1 MTSINPPSPA
11 FTCAENTALLYL
23 LDPVPSPP
31 APNPINPAVVRQPG
45 YGLPFEIERSL
56 VTALAFLSDTKDDPN
71 HVPAVC
77 VEEAD
82 SACLKVLLAVDKSSR
97 SDGSEVLRRLER
109 GFEGIFE
116 VLRHADQIIGNNA
129 RNAEDEVLTAIVS
142 MCSARILNRLR
153 LDDDSREAGRRAINE
168 TLKQTV
174 YFVEYT
180 ARDQLRKLPPIGG
193 AFLQTAKA
201 VIRLVDAWS
210 QDPTTATLQD
220 LVMGI
225 HRLWQ
230 VGDLDALLAI
240 IPGTSMNSSSKKH
253 LLRMVGKVSKYR
265 ELAKFLVREA
275 RKFPMVR
282 RMKIVFVNP
291 AQEAFDPLPA
301 DNYKPIL
308 SSVIA
313 RLNLLHGQ
321 QWEPSQVCQLL
332 GVSEPVAKEAFSRQ
346 TLKTLRE
353 AKVHAE
359 MQLLYYCD
367 IKAYRLPPRVLC
379 SSKDSCFLCNTF
391 MLMHG
396 KMHAPRCHGKL
407 YTDWR
412 LPQLPEFSE
421 IEKKFNYELENH
433 IRYTLGSSLA
443 AAPPDTPFTDR
454 AAFYTPP
461 PIPASTMSS
470 FGLSRILAEE
480 ERRDTL
486 PPLPTEKQ
494 SSSRQSSSAEKL
506 PVKTRRRASSDS
518 RIPLASKYIPRTDVA
533 EKRTKDDLSVA
544 KKTKR
549 RESSI
554 QPPKRVPLRPRPSM
568 VLEPDTSSGSP
579 PGGKTSSKSSSHHH
593 NHNNNNNSNKCSP
606 LVRGRRLSETVE
618 PNQVSPMY
626 DAGALE
632 VQIEC
637 ARPRSISFDSKP
649 RKLAYDIELLTPEE
663 ADKIRHQQGI
673 SMIDTEAMDG
683 EISRAATDGSTCLLY
698 LTAREAIVKIA
709 IHRGTVEVGG

>member
-31 APNPINPAVVRQPG
+31 APNPISHSVVRQPG

-56 VTALAFLSDTKDDPN
+56 VTTLAYLSDTKDDPN

-116 VLRHADQIIGNNA
+116 VLRHADRIIGNNA
-129 RNAEDEVLTAIVS
+129 RNTEDEVLTAIVS

-153 LDDDSREAGRRAINE
+153 LDDESRAAGRRPINE

-174 YFVEYT
+174 HFVEHT
-180 ARDQLRKLPPIGG
+180 AKDQLRKLPPIGG
-193 AFLQTAKA
+193 AFLHTAKG

-240 IPGTSMNSSSKKH
+240 IPGTSLNPSSKKN
-253 LLRMVGKVSKYR
+253 LLRIVGKVSKYR
-265 ELAKFLVREA
+265 EIAKFLVREA
-275 RKFPMVR
+275 RKFPLVR

-291 AQEAFDPLPA
+291 AQEAFGPLPA
-301 DNYKPIL
+301 DDYKPIL
-308 SSVIA
+308 PSVIA
-313 RLNLLHGQ
+313 RLNLPQGQ

-332 GVSEPVAKEAFSRQ
+332 GVSEPVAKEAFTRQ

-379 SSKDSCFLCNTF
+379 SSKDSCFLCNAF

-407 YTDWR
+407 YPEWR

-421 IEKKFNYELENH
+421 IERKFNYELENH
-433 IRYTLGSSLA
+433 IRYSLGSFTT
-443 AAPPDTPFTDR
+443 APPDTPYTDKME
-454 AAFYTPP
+454 ATFYTPP
-461 PIPASTMSS
+461 PIPASTMSN

-480 ERRDTL
+480 EKRDTL

-494 SSSRQSSSAEKL
+494 SPAEKL
-506 PVKTRRRASSDS
+506 PVKTRRRAVSDS
-518 RIPLASKYIPRTDVA
+518 KIPLASRYIPRADAA
-533 EKRTKDDLSVA
+533 EQRAKDDIGVA
-544 KKTKR
+544 ARKTKNK
-549 RESSI
+549 REASV

-568 VLEPDTSSGSP
+568 VMEPEKRSP
-579 PGGKTSSKSSSHHH
+579 PPPPPSSKSSKSSH
-593 NHNNNNNSNKCSP
+593 SRSSP

-683 EISRAATDGSTCLLY
+683 EISRAADDGSTCLLY

-709 IHRGTVEVGG
+709 IHRGPVEVGG